1 MEFKEVKDY
10 IEQNKETEDVK
21 LYLQEFSPLTVE
33 GVKDYLNTNQEGKSW
48 LDSIKDKHLSKGI
61 ETWKTNNIENLIG
74 EEVKR
79 RFPEKDEKDIEVE
92 KLRSEVQKM
101 QLEKQREALTN
112 KAMKIANEK
121 HLPINLVDFFIGE
134 NEENTTKNLSVLEE
148 IFSKSVQSE
157 VEKRLKGDGYTPP
170 RVEKKS
176 SITVEAIK
184 NMSQDEI
191 NQNWD
196 SVKELLKN
204 KH

>member
-1 MEFKEVKDY
+1 MDFKEVKDY

-21 LYLQEFSPLTVE
+21 SYLQEFSPLTVE

-48 LDSIKDKHLSKGI
+48 LDSIKDKHLSKGL

-101 QLEKQREALTN
+101 QLEKQREVLTN